1 MRRVPI
7 LVFAVL
13 ASLMACN
20 RGSSAPDSEIR
31 VTRTELIS
39 DHNLQ
44 DDPQEC
50 WITATGRRGR
60 SRVEYI
66 AVNPNGSCPEIE
78 TVVVNHDGVLL
89 RKNDAPASPDDSSR
103 WSAFV
108 QSAKEI
114 R

>member
-1 MRRVPI
+1 MRRVRS
-7 LVFAVL
+7 LVFALL

-20 RGSSAPDSEIR
+20 RGSYIPDSEIR
-31 VTRTELIS
+31 VTKTELIA

-60 SRVEYI
+60 SRIEYI

-78 TVVVNHDGVLL
+78 TIVVNRNGVLV
-89 RKNDAPASPDDSSR
+89 RKNEASSSPDDFSR